1 MLKKLAFNVSAGR
14 GEDDFDL
21 TPMPLQ
27 ISFIYGI
34 ATEGLSDFEIA
45 IADLEMYE
53 SVELRMATD
62 RLKIYLGSVYS
73 SLCRIV
79 SLHDFA
85 DSLSLR
91 FELQDC
97 IEPEPSEIVT
107 AIAEMQKE
115 GGCSGN
121 CDCGCH

>member
-107 AIAEMQKE
+107 AIAEMQKA